1 MNRFMSSKRKGK
13 KIFIGLAIVVFFF
26 LVIALLQFLW
36 NALVPEIFGF
46 KAISYGQALGLFLL
60 SKLLFGRGFGRPG
73 GFRRR
78 FKNRDMNRE
87 DISEEDRQRLREEW
101 KRRFDSRCKF

>member
-1 MNRFMSSKRKGK
+1 MKRFMSSKRKGK

-26 LVIALLQFLW
+26 LIIALLQFLW
-36 NALVPEIFGF
+36 NTLVPEIFGF
-46 KAISYGQALGLFLL
+46 KAISYWQALGLFLL

-73 GFRRR
+73 GFRSR
-78 FKNRDMNRE
+78 FKNRGMNRE